1 MPTKKE
7 PKEVKPTKPKKEEA
21 PKAMLSIDEIKNL
34 ISASAPKPKP
44 KRKTGEQTDEQR
56 EKMLSRLALM
66 RAKANENRALRS
78 KTMTDELKTINTLEH
93 GTSLE
98 IRKINEKDSDSLF
111 EKKYNSR
118 FEKLDESVSE
128 IKSHLTEM
136 REAKKAKAEAKIREA
151 EEKKKN
157 EPSEPSK
164 PSEPIY
170 QKSNQDLS
178 NTQSQSQDLGNPER
192 KTQNLG
198 NPERK
203 SISNTTTQPQNNKL
217 PDFKKMFKRQY

>member
-1 MPTKKE
+1 MPTKNQDLKNPE
-7 PKEVKPTKPKKEEA
+7 RKSAKPKKEEP

-56 EKMLSRLALM
+56 AKMLDRLAIM
-66 RAKANENRALRS
+66 RQKANENRALRS

-93 GTSLE
+93 GSSLE

-136 REAKKAKAEAKIREA
+136 REAKKAKAKEA
-151 EEKKKN
+151 EEKALLKST

-170 QKSNQDLS
+170 QKSTQDLP
-178 NTQSQSQDLGNPER
+178 NPER
-192 KTQNLG
+192 K
-198 NPERK
+198 P
-203 SISNTTTQPQNNKL
+203 ISNTTTQSNLVQPQNNKL

>member
-7 PKEVKPTKPKKEEA
+7 PKEVKPTKPKKEEP

-56 EKMLSRLALM
+56 AKMLDRLAIM
-66 RAKANENRALRS
+66 RQKANENRALRS

-136 REAKKAKAEAKIREA
+136 REAKKAKAEAKAKEA
-151 EEKKKN
+151 EEKALLKST

-170 QKSNQDLS
+170 QKSN
-178 NTQSQSQDLGNPER
+178 TQSQSQPQDLRNPER
-192 KTQNLG
+192 K
-198 NPERK
+198 P
-203 SISNTTTQPQNNKL
+203 ISNTTTQSNLVQPQNNKL

>member
-7 PKEVKPTKPKKEEA
+7 PKEVKPTKPKKEEP

-56 EKMLSRLALM
+56 AKMLDRLALM
-66 RAKANENRALRS
+66 RAKANENRNLRS

-93 GTSLE
+93 GSSLE

-128 IKSHLTEM
+128 IKSHLNEM
-136 REAKKAKAEAKIREA
+136 REAKKAKAEAKAKEA
-151 EEKKKN
+151 EEKALLKST

-170 QKSNQDLS
+170 QKSTQDLP
-178 NTQSQSQDLGNPER
+178 NLERKSQPQDLRNPER
-192 KTQNLG
+192 KV
-198 NPERK
+198 
-203 SISNTTTQPQNNKL
+203 SDIVQPQNNKL

>member
-1 MPTKKE
+1 MPTKNQDLKNPE
-7 PKEVKPTKPKKEEA
+7 RKATKPKKEEP

-56 EKMLSRLALM
+56 AKMLDRLALM
-66 RAKANENRALRS
+66 RAKANENRNLRS

-136 REAKKAKAEAKIREA
+136 REAKKAKAEAKAKEA
-151 EEKKKN
+151 EEKALLKS
-157 EPSEPSK
+157 SEPSK

-178 NTQSQSQDLGNPER
+178 NTQSQPTIKPIQSQPI
-192 KTQNLG
+192 QQQSNLV
-198 NPERK
+198 
-203 SISNTTTQPQNNKL
+203 QPQNNKL